1 MSRDHAQWVLPVSL
15 LAALLLGL
23 VPLPEM
29 LAPLRPYWL
38 ALAVGALLFNDTVVT
53 SAVHWIL
60 GLPTPPALAWL
71 APVLGMLLWA
81 PLFFL
86 LDALRLRAWRRR

>member
-1 MSRDHAQWVLPVSL
+1 
-15 LAALLLGL
+15 
-23 VPLPEM
+23 
-29 LAPLRPYWL
+29 
-38 ALAVGALLFNDTVVT
+38 VVT

-71 APVLGMLLWA
+71 APVLGMLLWP

>member
-1 MSRDHAQWVLPVSL
+1 M
-15 LAALLLGL
+15 
-23 VPLPEM
+23 
-29 LAPLRPYWL
+29 
-38 ALAVGALLFNDTVVT
+38 GALLFNDKVVT